1 MQYVWLSEDF
11 NVITVNTQQL
21 PVLVVKVFC
30 PFNFRMMSM
39 MEELMKPTMVSQE
52 QWNKLFE
59 NNDMAYSDAWAEMWQ
74 KVETDFN
81 GQIR

>member
-1 MQYVWLSEDF
+1 
-11 NVITVNTQQL
+11 
-21 PVLVVKVFC
+21 
-30 PFNFRMMSM
+30 M